1 MKPVLRRHLTSEAN
15 GKIEL
20 KIDRIVLD
28 GMQLNRAEL
37 QQLGQS
43 LEQELSRLLQASN
56 PLALQSGAQARL
68 QAAAIDYGLPFQ
80 AADLGRQIA
89 QSLHASLQF
98 SNHTSQVNHAAE
110 VLEK

>member
-1 MKPVLRRHLTSEAN
+1 MKPQLRRRVPVDAN

-20 KIDRIVLD
+20 KIERIVLD
-28 GMQLNRAEL
+28 GMPLNRADL

-43 LEQELSRLLQASN
+43 LEQELGRLLQAAN
-56 PLALQSGAQARL
+56 PLALQSSAQARL

-89 QSLHASLQF
+89 QSVYTSLDL
-98 SNHTSQVNHAAE
+98 SPATSPMAE

>member
-1 MKPVLRRHLTSEAN
+1 MKPLLRRHVPLDAN

-28 GMQLNRAEL
+28 GMQLNRADL
-37 QQLGQS
+37 QQLGQA

-56 PLALQSGAQARL
+56 LLALQNGAQARV

-89 QSLHASLQF
+89 HSLHSSLQF
-98 SNHTSQVNHAAE
+98 STNTSQASHTAE